1 MNKYIAV
8 TIGDI
13 NGIGMEI
20 LIKSWKKKQIKNF
33 IIFTNKKI
41 KKNYFK
47 KKN

>member
-20 LIKSWKKKQIKNF
+20 LIKSWKKK
-33 IIFTNKKI
+33 TNTKFYHI
-41 KKNYFK
+41 Y
-47 KKN
+47 